1 MENRNWQGKAA
12 VYGIVVLLAVLTC
25 IIMPVNYNVNDDVDL
40 EYILSGSYTGT
51 PDGHAIYIQALL
63 SYPLSW
69 LYRLFPGWNWY
80 GILLYSLQWL
90 GLALILERINE
101 GVAGVGKH
109 FLVSGNV
116 LLVFFIA
123 IWENYVSLTYTMTAG
138 ILLAAV
144 MFWYAAGD
152 NSLYVQAVTA
162 FLVLVGVSLRIQFL
176 PVVLVPGI
184 ICWALK
190 LYKEGI
196 QKAWQLPLMVISGL
210 LVMAVCQYLAY
221 GSQEW
226 KDFLEFNEARTE
238 VYDYTGVPAYEENRE
253 FYDRMGPGQQIFEA
267 LDIYDLTGRPE
278 ITAELLLSVADYQK
292 EKQAL
297 PVLDRIKE
305 AFRISGQ
312 SLFRDQYGKSL
323 FPLNAMMLVIWT
335 GFILISIRQKKY
347 EYLLSG
353 AAVLLAM
360 GAMWFYLAWKG
371 RLLYRILFIMQL
383 LMITTGAGLW
393 KYSGIAISPDWKV
406 RQGIL
411 TASAMVMLV
420 PAVLTGRGCYARV
433 AEMREQNKDR
443 KILEQYFEEHPQQF
457 YLLTTPLV
465 APITG
470 ELSLRNE
477 SHPMNYAELGGWVVR
492 SPLYDCRLEQAG
504 IQDLREMLL
513 DQKGYVVTSG
523 RDMSYLFSDVYTEGE
538 AIEYRSLE
546 YLSGWEQKYYI
557 HQYIQL

>member
-69 LYRLFPGWNWY
+69 LYHLFPGWNWY

-253 FYDRMGPGQQIFEA
+253 FYDRMGSGQQIFEA

-335 GFILISIRQKKY
+335 GFILISIRQKKF

-470 ELSLRNE
+470 ELSLRTE